1 MGILILLEVR
11 ILGHEELV
19 FKAVAVLVLIRDEI
33 TAREGEV
40 NYKFTKMNEKNKI
53 FYLTSYLQSVAIFV
67 FE

>member
-40 NYKFTKMNEKNKI
+40 NYKCTMMNEKNKYSI
-53 FYLTSYLQSVAIFV
+53 
-67 FE
+67 